1 MIINQSSYLLSYPV
15 GQGSQLMK
23 YPTQIEERLY
33 TAENML
39 QKLRCKSERK
49 HSSENIWKGIEC
61 HLLHSMVTF
70 KGQMPSIVYDSRV
83 PLKGLKPM
91 ISIALKRSHCPLCIP
106 GLHLETPSVW
116 LWASFK
122 IEIALLCVTALRRY
136 FSFVN
141 HLASPPNHWE
151 QTFE

>member
-15 GQGSQLMK
+15 VQGSQLMK

-33 TAENML
+33 TAENTL
-39 QKLRCKSERK
+39 QKLRCKSEHK
-49 HSSENIWKGIEC
+49 HSSENIWKGIER
-61 HLLHSMVTF
+61 HLLHSVVTF

-91 ISIALKRSHCPLCIP
+91 ISILLKKSHCPLCIP

-116 LWASFK
+116 L
-122 IEIALLCVTALRRY
+122 
-136 FSFVN
+136 
-141 HLASPPNHWE
+141 
-151 QTFE
+151 